1 MDNSTLMYLRNLAN
15 SSNMAMQSSPKTGN
29 NSQPDRAAML
39 GLQSFLNQA
48 ANFGN
53 IPVDPVLL
61 GSMTDSYFRRLYS
74 DPKFPINSLP
84 FVPAPT
90 NTSPS
95 ASSPASSSTSSSS
108 LQSSL
113 LSNNSS
119 ISPANKQET
128 NNNNKRAKL
137 GSFSLHPTAQAKPT
151 PEMEAAA
158 VASHQ
163 HAAMLALKTLSSQFY
178 SLSQQQQGNTA
189 NGAGNSPKAQSGAGS
204 NSFNNGSRF
213 GIADILGLSAHQSEL
228 AMMKNKAI
236 TSPTIS
242 PKSTG
247 SNSSSSSSNL
257 GKLRSTTLIL
267 EDLAS

>member
-15 SSNMAMQSSPKTGN
+15 SSNMAMQSNPKTN
-29 NSQPDRAAML
+29 IQPDRAAML
-39 GLQSFLNQA
+39 GLQSFLNQVA
-48 ANFGN
+48 AFGN
-53 IPVDPVLL
+53 LPVDPVLL
-61 GSMTDSYFRRLYS
+61 GSLTDSYFRRLS
-74 DPKFPINSLP
+74 DPKLPINSLP

-90 NTSPS
+90 NTISSS

-119 ISPANKQET
+119 ISPANNSHNKQEPS
-128 NNNNKRAKL
+128 NNNSKRGKL
-137 GSFSLHPTAQAKPT
+137 GSFSLPATAQGNKLT
-151 PEMEAAA
+151 PEVEAAA
-158 VASHQ
+158 AASHQ
-163 HAAMLALKTLSSQFY
+163 HAAMLALKTLSNQFY
-178 SLSQQQQGNTA
+178 SMSQQQQGNGQNHA
-189 NGAGNSPKAQSGAGS
+189 NGAGDNSPQGQSGAAGV

-228 AMMKNKAI
+228 AMMKNNAM
-236 TSPTIS
+236 TSPTVS

-257 GKLRSTTLIL
+257 GKASST
-267 EDLAS
+267 